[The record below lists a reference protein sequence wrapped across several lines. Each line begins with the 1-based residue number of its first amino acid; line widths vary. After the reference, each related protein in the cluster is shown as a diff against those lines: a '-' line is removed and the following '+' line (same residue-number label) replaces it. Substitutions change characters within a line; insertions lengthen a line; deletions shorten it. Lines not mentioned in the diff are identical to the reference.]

1 MQLTFL
7 SFKYETIVVYD
18 KIKLSENERRDNMKL
33 IFAID
38 DNYHILFNHRRV
50 SRDGNIIKDIQEAL
64 MGRKLYVNNFS
75 ASLFDGFKNLIVDND
90 FLNVAESN
98 TFCFVENVDVAEHID
113 KVEMIVI
120 YRFNRIYPGD
130 FSLDK
135 TILNSFSLDYKE
147 DFAGTSHDK
156 ITREVYFRKDV

>member
-90 FLNVAESN
+90 FLNVAE
-98 TFCFVENVDVAEHID
+98 
-113 KVEMIVI
+113 MIII
-120 YRFNRIYPGD
+120 YRFNRLYPGD

-135 TILNSFSLDYKE
+135 PILNSFSLDYKE